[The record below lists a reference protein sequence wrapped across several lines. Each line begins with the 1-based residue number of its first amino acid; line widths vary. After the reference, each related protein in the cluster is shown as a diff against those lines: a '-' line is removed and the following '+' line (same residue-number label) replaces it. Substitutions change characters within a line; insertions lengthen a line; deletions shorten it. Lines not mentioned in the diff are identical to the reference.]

1 MSDAQRRGE
10 ADGTPVGVC
19 LAEMGDRTRETLR
32 LLLETKAPSV
42 LEVVGDTEAEV
53 AIVDIVGPASRARLA
68 ELRRR
73 HPGRPI
79 VGLALD
85 PAAAKDLDAHV
96 LKPVK
101 VDQLVGAVLAVRALR
116 RPAGDFSESL
126 PVVERAIRS
135 AIDDS
140 ELESAPPARRA
151 ARPPR
156 SVTRAAASIRPR
168 VQIARTVPPG
178 HATAGTPRAARESML
193 PLVVDAVRTCLRK
206 SGTIRLEHHVGG
218 IIFDAETRSAYT
230 TLSARQL
237 RSLAR
242 GSTVES
248 WTVHVG
254 ARAGHDGEAAS
265 RWSFEQLLWALG
277 VWVCGHQLPPG
288 CDLDQPIRLGRWP
301 DLTRVLPLRHDT
313 AIAATWTRQALSV
326 RELAER
332 LRIAEDDVVL
342 FLCAAHWAGLV
353 VAGDSPVGTC
363 AQQQRVVERKPGRRG
378 RSRFLSAVIKR
389 LRG

>member
-1 MSDAQRRGE
+1 
-10 ADGTPVGVC
+10 
-19 LAEMGDRTRETLR
+19 MGDRTRETLR
-32 LLLETKAPSV
+32 LLLQTKAPSV

-85 PAAAKDLDAHV
+85 PAAAKGLDAHV

-101 VDQLVGAVLAVRALR
+101 VDQLVGAVLAVRPLR
-116 RPAGDFSESL
+116 PPTGDLSERLPAAEGATAQATDGSEVE
-126 PVVERAIRS
+126 PVEPAR
-135 AIDDS
+135 
-140 ELESAPPARRA
+140 PARRG
-151 ARPPR
+151 ARPPK

-168 VQIARTVPPG
+168 VEIARTVPPG
-178 HATAGTPRAARESML
+178 HANAGTPRAASESML
-193 PLVVDAVRTCLRK
+193 PLVVEAVRTCLREGG
-206 SGTIRLEHHVGG
+206 SVRLEHHVGT
-218 IIFDAETRSAYT
+218 IVFDAETRSAYT
-230 TLSARQL
+230 TLGARQL

-242 GSTVES
+242 GSTAES
-248 WTVHVG
+248 WTVHASGRVG
-254 ARAGHDGEAAS
+254 RDGDAGS

-301 DLTRVLPLRHDT
+301 DLTRVLPLRHD
-313 AIAATWTRQALSV
+313 AALAATWTRQALSV
-326 RELAER
+326 REVAAR
-332 LRIAEDDVVL
+332 LRIPEDDALL

-353 VAGDSPVGTC
+353 VVGDSPAGTC
-363 AQQQRVVERKPGRRG
+363 APQQMVAEREPARRG
-378 RSRFLSAVIKR
+378 RSRFLSAVLKR